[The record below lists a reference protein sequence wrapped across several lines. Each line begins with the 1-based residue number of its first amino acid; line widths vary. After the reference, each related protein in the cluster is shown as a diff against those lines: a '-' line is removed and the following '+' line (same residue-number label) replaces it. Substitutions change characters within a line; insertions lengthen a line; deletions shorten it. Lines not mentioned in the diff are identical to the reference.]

1 MNSIRSDVGN
11 LIREKRI
18 KSGLTQESFALQ
30 AKIDRSYMGR
40 IERGNANIS
49 IELLYKLAFVLN
61 CEVSELLPKSTLKA
75 ID

>member
-18 KSGLTQESFALQ
+18 KSGLSQEAFALL

-40 IERGNANIS
+40 IERGKANIS

-61 CEVSELLPKSTLKA
+61 CEVFELLPKSTIKS